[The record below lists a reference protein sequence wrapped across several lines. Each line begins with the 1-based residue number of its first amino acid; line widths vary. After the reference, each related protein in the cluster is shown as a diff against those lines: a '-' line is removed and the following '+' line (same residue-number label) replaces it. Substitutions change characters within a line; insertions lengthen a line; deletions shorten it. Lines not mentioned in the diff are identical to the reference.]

1 MKGVVAIGSVDDDLV
16 TPGGDGEMAMTAA
29 TATPPTAEIRPTAGT
44 HPTADPAPPTSPPTT
59 SGGARARARLRRGAL
74 LVPLFYAAHK
84 MASEE

>member
-59 SGGARARARLRRGAL
+59 SGALALALGFAGAL
-74 LVPLFYAAHK
+74 LVLLFYAAHK